1 MRTTTFRQLI
11 TTGTN
16 DLKYRISILVWK
28 QGRKEQ
34 LLLRRPLQ
42 AEDPGL
48 ALQLR
53 QKIFGL
59 RYARETAGTLRKRFR
74 TGMGILCP
82 LQRI

>member
-1 MRTTTFRQLI
+1 M
-11 TTGTN
+11 
-16 DLKYRISILVWK
+16 
-28 QGRKEQ
+28 
-34 LLLRRPLQ
+34 LRRPLQ

-82 LQRI
+82 LQII